1 MSPNAKT
8 IANTYETVM
17 LGFFESLGA
26 RSLDPG
32 RLQPGL
38 PSSEDTRLSEVS
50 RISCRILPTH
60 ATGSEA
66 SRGPMPQ
73 PYNPTETVLQQ
84 LLVTNKYKQNN
95 PYFLVA
101 LVG

>member
-1 MSPNAKT
+1 MTPNAKT
-8 IANTYETVM
+8 IANANETVI

-66 SRGPMPQ
+66 SC
-73 PYNPTETVLQQ
+73 ETVLQQ
-84 LLVTNKYKQNN
+84 LLVKNKYKQNN